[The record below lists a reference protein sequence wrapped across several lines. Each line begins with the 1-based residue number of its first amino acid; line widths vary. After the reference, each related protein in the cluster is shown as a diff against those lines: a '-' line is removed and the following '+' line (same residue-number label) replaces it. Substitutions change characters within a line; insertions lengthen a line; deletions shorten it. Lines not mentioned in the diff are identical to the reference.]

1 MTGEANPVVVAGVH
15 LADLPTERDDL
26 WDFADAWI
34 NAHGAAMDTWDR
46 EHAWAAIVSAINP
59 DWVVGLTERR
69 RLQNRD
75 ERDRILATLAHHRAH
90 QAAQETWP
98 APLPSRPYPGQ
109 QIRLMFEGELSE
121 PFTVTA
127 HQGRT
132 EEHLVLRGPCGLFEH
147 YFDPYNTYP
156 A

>member
-1 MTGEANPVVVAGVH
+1 MTGQ
-15 LADLPTERDDL
+15 D
-26 WDFADAWI
+26 
-34 NAHGAAMDTWDR
+34 
-46 EHAWAAIVSAINP
+46 
-59 DWVVGLTERR
+59 
-69 RLQNRD
+69 
-75 ERDRILATLAHHRAH
+75 
-90 QAAQETWP
+90 TWP

>member
-1 MTGEANPVVVAGVH
+1 MTGQ
-15 LADLPTERDDL
+15 D
-26 WDFADAWI
+26 
-34 NAHGAAMDTWDR
+34 
-46 EHAWAAIVSAINP
+46 
-59 DWVVGLTERR
+59 
-69 RLQNRD
+69 
-75 ERDRILATLAHHRAH
+75 
-90 QAAQETWP
+90 TWP

-147 YFDPYNTYP
+147 YFDPLQHLPRLSPFADGDQTP
-156 A
+156 VKGD